1 MLNRCL
7 WGICLCA
14 VVLVVPSVA
23 RSTTGTVDSADGVS
37 IAYTSEGSGSPA
49 LVFIHGGY
57 ADQTFWKEQLSALA
71 DRYQLVTLDLAGH
84 GRSSSDREVWSLD
97 AFGADVRSVVE
108 ALELESVILVGNSLG
123 GPVAL
128 SAAEQLPEIVQGII
142 AVDTFQKADQ
152 HWSRENFE
160 NYIESLRRDF
170 PRTCKAMVS
179 QLLLEGTDPELYEW
193 IETKMCTFDPAVA
206 PRIVEGF
213 LDFDLKQEFTDSKAP
228 IRAILGQTAPID
240 LEANRDL
247 RPNFDAIVLEGCG
260 HYPQL
265 ERPEEFN
272 RYLVAYVEEL
282 RAD

>member
-1 MLNRCL
+1 MA
-7 WGICLCA
+7 GIHPA
-14 VVLVVPSVA
+14 VA
-23 RSTTGTVDSADGVS
+23 ETGIAASADGVS
-37 IAYTSEGSGSPA
+37 IAYTSKGTGDPA
-49 LVFIHGGY
+49 IGFIHGGY
-57 ADQTFWKEQLSALA
+57 ADQTFWKEQMSALS

-84 GRSSSDREVWSLD
+84 GLSGSDREIWSLD
-97 AFGADVRSVVE
+97 AFGEDVRAVVE

-128 SAAEQLPEIVQGII
+128 SAAKQLPDVVQGIV

-170 PRTCKAMVS
+170 PATCKAMVK
-179 QLLLEGTDPELYEW
+179 QLLLDGTDPGFYEW
-193 IETKMCTFDPAVA
+193 IENKMCSFDPAVA
-206 PRIVEGF
+206 PHIVEGF
-213 LDFDLKQEFTDSKAP
+213 LDFDLKEEFANSQVP

-240 LEANRDL
+240 LEANRAL
-247 RPNFDAIVLEGCG
+247 RPNFEAVVMECCG

-272 RYLVAYVEEL
+272 QYLVAYVEEL
-282 RAD
+282 SGE